1 MIKNC
6 KNMCVILRKFYS
18 YEVLTNDYQEKGLK
32 CKKKNNPIMMI
43 NKRAP
48 YWILNSLQQS
58 GVRFK
63 F

>member
-6 KNMCVILRKFYS
+6 KNMRVILRKFYS
-18 YEVLTNDYQEKGLK
+18 YEVLSNDYQEKGLK
-32 CKKKNNPIMMI
+32 CKENNPIMMI

-58 GVRFK
+58 CVRFK

>member
-18 YEVLTNDYQEKGLK
+18 YEVLSNDYQEKGLK
-32 CKKKNNPIMMI
+32 CKENNPIMMI

-48 YWILNSLQQS
+48 YWILNSQQ
-58 GVRFK
+58 
-63 F
+63 